1 MYNILSIFL
10 ISSLIFSSSINDRA
24 MKRINKLF
32 PNIQSVNF
40 SKHILDL
47 EKVKFIEKKVFQNFY
62 SNELYIWEIDTK
74 SNDSYIAIL
83 DNVKGKSMPITYLAI
98 FNSDN
103 SIHDITIIKYR
114 EPYGGEIKSKRWL
127 KQFIGLDSKSD
138 YSIGKSLDGI
148 SGATISTNSLARGVN
163 RLSYLLEL
171 YNLESFINE

>member
-1 MYNILSIFL
+1 
-10 ISSLIFSSSINDRA
+10 
-24 MKRINKLF
+24 
-32 PNIQSVNF
+32 
-40 SKHILDL
+40 
-47 EKVKFIEKKVFQNFY
+47 
-62 SNELYIWEIDTK
+62 
-74 SNDSYIAIL
+74 
-83 DNVKGKSMPITYLAI
+83 MPITYLAI

-103 SIHDITIIKYR
+103 SIHDVTIIKYR